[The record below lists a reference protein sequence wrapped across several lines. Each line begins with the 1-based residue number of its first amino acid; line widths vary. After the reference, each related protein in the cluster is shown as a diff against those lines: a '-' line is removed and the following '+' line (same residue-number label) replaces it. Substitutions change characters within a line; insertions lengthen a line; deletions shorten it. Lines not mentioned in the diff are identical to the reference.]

1 MAFKALL
8 VAVDGSPS
16 SQLALE
22 QAGDLAAAEQVKSLT
37 LLAVTPPV
45 SAFVAMAGQDPERL
59 QAESR
64 TEADKR
70 LNTAAKSL
78 PDGIEP
84 EVVGLDG
91 DPGRAIIEQA
101 KRGGNDL
108 IVMGSR
114 GHGPIGSLV
123 LGSVSTYVL
132 QHSPVAVLVI
142 HQPLKAE
149 EIGPE
154 SKVP

>member
-8 VAVDGSPS
+8 VAVDESPS
-16 SQLALE
+16 SRLALE
-22 QAGDLAAAEQVKSLT
+22 QAGDLAAAEHVESLT

-45 SAFVAMAGQDPERL
+45 SYFVAMAGQNPERL
-59 QAESR
+59 RDESRSEAAQRLAVAAESR
-64 TEADKR
+64 PGGLK
-70 LNTAAKSL
+70 
-78 PDGIEP
+78 P
-84 EVVGLDG
+84 EVVQVDG

-101 KRGGNDL
+101 ERGGHDL

-114 GHGPIGSLV
+114 GHGPVGSLV

-142 HQPLKAE
+142 HQPAPVE
-149 EIGPE
+149 E
-154 SKVP
+154 S

>member
-1 MAFKALL
+1 MAFNALL

-22 QAGDLAAAEQVKSLT
+22 QAGDLAAAEHVKSLT

-45 SAFVAMAGQDPERL
+45 SSFVAMAGQNPELL

-64 TEADKR
+64 AE
-70 LNTAAKSL
+70 AAKQLDAAAESR
-78 PDGIEP
+78 PGGMEP
-84 EVVGLDG
+84 EVVALDG

-101 KRGGNDL
+101 ERGGNDL

-123 LGSVSTYVL
+123 LGSVSTHVL
-132 QHSPVAVLVI
+132 QHSPVAVLVV

-149 EIGPE
+149 QR
-154 SKVP
+154 

>member
-1 MAFKALL
+1 MAFKSLL

-22 QAGDLAAAEQVKSLT
+22 QAGDLAAGEHVKSLT

-45 SAFVAMAGQDPERL
+45 SAYVTMAGQNQEQL
-59 QAESR
+59 QDASRAEAAKQLDAAAESR
-64 TEADKR
+64 
-70 LNTAAKSL
+70 
-78 PDGIEP
+78 PGGIEP
-84 EVVGLDG
+84 EVVALDG

-101 KRGGNDL
+101 ERGGNDL

-132 QHSPVAVLVI
+132 QHSPVAVLVV
-142 HQPLKAE
+142 HKPPAAE
-149 EIGPE
+149 E
-154 SKVP
+154 S

>member
-1 MAFKALL
+1 MAFNALL

-22 QAGDLAAAEQVKSLT
+22 QAGDLATAEHVESLT

-45 SAFVAMAGQDPERL
+45 SSFVALAGEDPERL
-59 QAESR
+59 QAEARAEATRRIDAIAESR
-64 TEADKR
+64 
-70 LNTAAKSL
+70 
-78 PDGIEP
+78 PGGMEP
-84 EVVGLDG
+84 EVVTLDG

-101 KRGGNDL
+101 QRGDNDL

-132 QHSPVAVLVI
+132 QHSPIAVLVI
-142 HQPLKAE
+142 HQPPGIEA
-149 EIGPE
+149 G
-154 SKVP
+154 

>member
-8 VAVDGSPS
+8 VAVDGSS
-16 SQLALE
+16 SSELALE
-22 QAGDLAAAEQVKSLT
+22 QAADLASAEHVKSLT

-45 SAFVAMAGQDPERL
+45 SAFVAMAGQNPERL
-59 QAESR
+59 RADARAE
-64 TEADKR
+64 DFQR
-70 LNTAAKSL
+70 LDAAAKGRPGGL
-78 PDGIEP
+78 EP
-84 EVVGLDG
+84 EVVHLDG

-101 KRGGNDL
+101 ERGGNDL

-142 HQPLKAE
+142 HQPAQAE
-149 EIGPE
+149 
-154 SKVP
+154 